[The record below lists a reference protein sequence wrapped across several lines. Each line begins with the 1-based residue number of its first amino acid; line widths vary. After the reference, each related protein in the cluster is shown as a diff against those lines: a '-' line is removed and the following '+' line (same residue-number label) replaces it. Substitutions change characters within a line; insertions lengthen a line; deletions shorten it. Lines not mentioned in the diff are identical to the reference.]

1 MLRHDLVTKA
11 DLLLDE
17 LGGFLNEFKDLKSE
31 LSEMKE
37 DILNIYGK
45 ITNISFIET
54 VKAIEEKTK
63 KENGGIDMN

>member
-1 MLRHDLVTKA
+1 MKK
-11 DLLLDE
+11 E
-17 LGGFLNEFKDLKSE
+17 LT
-31 LSEMKE
+31 EMKE